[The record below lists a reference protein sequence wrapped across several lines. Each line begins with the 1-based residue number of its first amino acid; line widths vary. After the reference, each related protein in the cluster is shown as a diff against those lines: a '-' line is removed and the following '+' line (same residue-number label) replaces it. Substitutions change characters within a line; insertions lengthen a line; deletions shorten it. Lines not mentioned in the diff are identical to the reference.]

1 MLVTQ
6 GSYRLIGIVT
16 EMIYFLQHAIVLM
29 ENFER
34 GKE

>member
-16 EMIYFLQHAIVLM
+16 EVIYFLPHAIVLM